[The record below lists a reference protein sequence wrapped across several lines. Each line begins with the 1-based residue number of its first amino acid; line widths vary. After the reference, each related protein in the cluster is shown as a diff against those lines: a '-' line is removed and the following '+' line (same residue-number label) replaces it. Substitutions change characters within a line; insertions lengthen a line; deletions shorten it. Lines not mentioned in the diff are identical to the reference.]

1 MESKLGVVMNPKDNV
16 ATAIVDI
23 EGGDWVSVERTEA
36 TKRVKALGRVPFG
49 FKIALQDIS
58 QGEPIIKY
66 GEVIGKASS
75 AIKEGALVHVHNV
88 EGTRGRGDLEKEA
101 KR

>member
-1 MESKLGVVMNPKDNV
+1 MESKLGVVMDPKDSI

-23 EGGDWVSVERTEA
+23 EEGDWVSVKRAKTI
-36 TKRVKALGRVPFG
+36 KRVKALERIPFG

-88 EGTRGRGDLEKEA
+88 EGSRGRGDLEKEA
-101 KR
+101 KL